1 MNHYRRTLLTALP
14 GAALGLALAHRA
26 QALNPQPEVP
36 SKNQGKTN
44 PKALNPQPEVPSK
57 NKKKKKMKKTKT
69 TEKKKVLQ
77 QP

>member
-1 MNHYRRTLLTALP
+1 MNRHRRTLLVTLS
-14 GAALGLALAHRA
+14 GAALGLTLAHRA

-57 NKKKKKMKKTKT
+57 DSKKKKKTKQQ
-69 TEKKKVLQ
+69 EKKKVSQ